1 MLSRRTFLGLAGGVV
16 LLAACGGNDDDSSSG
31 ATLPAHDHGEDELT
45 ELSPAVLSGDLY
57 VSDTPQRFAFAML
70 AKEGFASQGAANLA
84 VAPDGADPT
93 DFVPTTL
100 YEAGLPERRG
110 VYVAEVVLDK
120 EGVWDGVADREGDE
134 LPLALSELDLI
145 VGRNFVVT
153 HAHDEEVCAVGPV
166 QAEAARNARL
176 LKKGP
181 GWIVHAVLDRLVD
194 EYLPLVDRYDDQIE
208 AMEVHI
214 LEGRGDPAEDPM
226 RRVMKIK
233 RSLQMLRRVPLV
245 KAPYAL
251 LVAIPDQSV
260 DDISRVEHSPVLVE
274 PEKRYCRRAHVRGG
288 QRLGP
293 KIGSSQRMASHT

>member
-134 LPLALSELDLI
+134 LPFAFQVKARADAPTVGAPAPTDASPTPADPLGVDPICTRSPMCDLHTKSLDTVIGKGRPVAVLFATPARCQSQYCGPVLDSLLPLVPEYADRVDIVHVDIYKDLRTNETSPTVTAWGLPSEPWLFGIDAS
-145 VGRNFVVT
+145 GVVT
-153 HAHDEEVCAVGPV
+153 
-166 QAEAARNARL
+166 ARL
-176 LKKGP
+176 DGAM
-181 GWIVHAVLDRLVD
+181 GQDEMRAVLDDL
-194 EYLPLVDRYDDQIE
+194 
-208 AMEVHI
+208 ATS
-214 LEGRGDPAEDPM
+214 A
-226 RRVMKIK
+226 
-233 RSLQMLRRVPLV
+233 
-245 KAPYAL
+245 
-251 LVAIPDQSV
+251 
-260 DDISRVEHSPVLVE
+260 
-274 PEKRYCRRAHVRGG
+274 
-288 QRLGP
+288 
-293 KIGSSQRMASHT
+293 